1 MSRDGWP
8 GIGFEER
15 RWTPSRQA
23 SWGVDGALG
32 ARSSMYRATV
42 APLIRDRAPVLA
54 APIQQL
60 AEQAAQELRRFDAE
74 LGQRVSLLRPGA
86 AALRGGLLL
95 ADREPDSL
103 GPRDLQR
110 GAGCEAQPQRRGDRR
125 EHQGA
130 ARRTDT
136 LREAD
141 RADHPAD
148 ARRADGVPPRHP
160 PRGRWRDEPV
170 WIGTRSDSPI
180 GATYVAPDHGSI
192 PELMEDLV
200 RFIARTDLPPLVR
213 TALAQAQFDTIHPFT
228 DGNGLTGRALAQAMP
243 RHRDVTRN
251 VAAPVSAGLLADV
264 EGYHAAVD
272 VYRAGDLDPIV
283 GQFNLAAPRA
293 VANGRRLVEEID
305 DTRARWDER
314 LTPRKNSNA
323 WRLLDVLPRRPVL
336 TSTTAAE
343 ELGVRQPDGIRR
355 CAR

>member
-1 MSRDGWP
+1 MLLRS
-8 GIGFEER
+8 EA
-15 RWTPSRQA
+15 A
-23 SWGVDGALG
+23 SSSQIENLTASARAIFSAALG
-32 ARSSMYRATV
+32 VKRSRNAEEIAANTRA
-42 APLIRDRAPVLA
+42 
-54 APIQQL
+54 
-60 AEQAAQELRRFDAE
+60 LR
-74 LGQRVSLLRPGA
+74 
-86 AALRGGLLL
+86 AALTLSEKLTAPTILRMHAVLM
-95 ADREPDSL
+95 E
-103 GPRDLQR
+103 
-110 GAGCEAQPQRRGDRR
+110 CRRG
-125 EHQGA
+125 
-130 ARRTDT
+130 T
-136 LREAD
+136 
-141 RADHPAD
+141 
-148 ARRADGVPPRHP
+148 PPP
-160 PRGRWRDEPV
+160 GRWRDEPV

-180 GATYVAPDHGSI
+180 GATYVAPDHGSV

-323 WRLLDVLPRRPVL
+323 WRLLDMLPRRPVL